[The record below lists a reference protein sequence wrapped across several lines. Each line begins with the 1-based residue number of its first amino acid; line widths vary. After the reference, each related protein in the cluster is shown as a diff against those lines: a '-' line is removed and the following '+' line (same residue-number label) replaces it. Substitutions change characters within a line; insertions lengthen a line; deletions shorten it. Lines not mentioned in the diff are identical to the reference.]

1 METSISSPSLIL
13 STLEPSSE
21 SGSADLYPLAV
32 SYPPT
37 FITTS
42 TVSNDSSSA
51 AAVAASS
58 SSSFHI
64 SNATIISETIQE
76 GSYVPYAHRPE
87 TYLAPLIFLV
97 IFVVG
102 FIGNGLLI
110 FIFTRHKSLRNVP
123 NTFILCLSAGD
134 FLVIVGTVPF
144 ISLIYTVESWPFG
157 GFICKLS
164 EFIRDLSIGVTSLS
178 LMVLSIDRYLA
189 IAMALKQLNMS
200 CRSKKMAYAV
210 SAVVWT
216 LSIAI
221 AAPGAYTSHVMEYQ
235 TSNETYIHICYP
247 FPEESLN
254 WYPKIIIMTKF
265 ILLYVIPLFFISIS
279 YAMLAR
285 HLLLTKARA
294 KKTGVPTPSNYQNQ
308 LKSRAKVAKLVLV
321 FVVIFV
327 VSFLPNHIF
336 MFWFYYTYPNSL
348 QNYNRYW
355 HYFKIAGYVL
365 TFANS
370 CTNPFVLYMSSGRF
384 RSYYRQYLC
393 FLRPQKHQNQHAL
406 VLRYANLSRSGDAP
420 FTNNSSGTNRS
431 TFILTNAVA
440 DTAV

>member
-1 METSISSPSLIL
+1 MSSVVLN
-13 STLEPSSE
+13 E
-21 SGSADLYPLAV
+21 
-32 SYPPT
+32 
-37 FITTS
+37 S
-42 TVSNDSSSA
+42 TVKTTVEDS
-51 AAVAASS
+51 
-58 SSSFHI
+58 
-64 SNATIISETIQE
+64 T
-76 GSYVPYAHRPE
+76 YVPYSHRPE
-87 TYLAPLIFLV
+87 TYLAPFIFLI
-97 IFVVG
+97 IFIVG
-102 FIGNGLLI
+102 FTGNGLLI
-110 FIFTRHKSLRNVP
+110 FVFTRHKSLRNVP

-189 IAMALKQLNMS
+189 IAMALKQLNMN

-210 SAVVWT
+210 SGVVWS

-221 AAPGAYTSHVMEYQ
+221 AIPGAYTSHVMKYP
-235 TSNETYIHICYP
+235 TSNDTFVQICYP
-247 FPEESLN
+247 FPLEWID
-254 WYPKIIIMTKF
+254 WYPKIIVMTKF
-265 ILLYVIPLFFISIS
+265 ILLYIIPLLFISVS

-294 KKTGVPTPSNYQNQ
+294 KKTGVPTPINYRNQ

-327 VSFLPNHIF
+327 ISFLPNHIF
-336 MFWFYYTYPNSL
+336 MFWFYYTYPSSL
-348 QNYNRYW
+348 ENYNIYW

-384 RSYYRQYLC
+384 RTYYRQYLF
-393 FLRPQKHQNQHAL
+393 FLRPGRKNQHSQNTHA
-406 VLRYANLSRSGDAP
+406 LRYANFSRSGDAH
-420 FTNNSSGTNRS
+420 FTTNNSSATNRS
-431 TFILTNAVA
+431 TLVLTNPVAV
-440 DTAV
+440 TAV

>member
-1 METSISSPSLIL
+1 METSISSP
-13 STLEPSSE
+13 EPESG

-37 FITTS
+37 FTSIVTSINDTTTS
-42 TVSNDSSSA
+42 TLYMTNT
-51 AAVAASS
+51 
-58 SSSFHI
+58 
-64 SNATIISETIQE
+64 TIENTIQDT
-76 GSYVPYAHRPE
+76 SYVPYAHRPE

-221 AAPGAYTSHVMEYQ
+221 AAPGAYTSHVMKYQ

-247 FPEESLN
+247 FPLEWIN
-254 WYPKIIIMTKF
+254 WYPKIIVMTKF
-265 ILLYVIPLFFISIS
+265 ILLYVIPLVFISIS

-336 MFWFYYTYPNSL
+336 MFWFYFTYPNSL
-348 QNYNRYW
+348 ENYNSYW

-393 FLRPQKHQNQHAL
+393 FLRPRKHQNQHAL
-406 VLRYANLSRSGDAP
+406 VLRYANLSRSGEAH